1 MGEAADANPGVMSAL
16 LKITLPEAE
25 ALCAQCA
32 EDEVLVPANLNG
44 GGQIVIAGT
53 PAAVTRAEEAWAA
66 SKGRF
71 SRLATSGAFHSPLM
85 APAQAPFADY
95 LAKVEFREP
104 VVPVI
109 GNVHA
114 APLDVAGAREEL
126 VAHLVSPVQFEAS
139 VAKLQ
144 AVGAKMFAEVGF
156 GGVLANLVKRIDR
169 SAPRA
174 AIQDRPSFDAFVE
187 EFGKE

>member
-1 MGEAADANPGVMSAL
+1 MNTPQHPTQRATRRLSQLAGAAAL
-16 LKITLPEAE
+16 
-25 ALCAQCA
+25 ALG
-32 EDEVLVPANLNG
+32 LVTG
-44 GGQIVIAGT
+44 
-53 PAAVTRAEEAWAA
+53 
-66 SKGRF
+66 
-71 SRLATSGAFHSPLM
+71 
-85 APAQAPFADY
+85 AQAQSLVQVYESARGFDATY
-95 LAKVEFREP
+95 LS
-104 VVPVI
+104 
-109 GNVHA
+109 
-114 APLDVAGAREEL
+114 AR
-126 VAHLVSPVQFEAS
+126 SQFEAS

>member
-1 MGEAADANPGVMSAL
+1 MEFPGFLGNAQV
-16 LKITLPEAE
+16 KE
-25 ALCAQCA
+25 AL
-32 EDEVLVPANLNG
+32 
-44 GGQIVIAGT
+44 
-53 PAAVTRAEEAWAA
+53 
-66 SKGRF
+66 S
-71 SRLATSGAFHSPLM
+71 
-85 APAQAPFADY
+85 
-95 LAKVEFREP
+95 
-104 VVPVI
+104 VPVI

-114 APLDVAGAREEL
+114 APLAAAGARDEL

-144 AVGAKMFAEVGF
+144 EAGAKMFAEVGF

>member
-1 MGEAADANPGVMSAL
+1 
-16 LKITLPEAE
+16 
-25 ALCAQCA
+25 
-32 EDEVLVPANLNG
+32 
-44 GGQIVIAGT
+44 
-53 PAAVTRAEEAWAA
+53 
-66 SKGRF
+66 
-71 SRLATSGAFHSPLM
+71 M
-85 APAQAPFADY
+85 APAQEPFADY
-95 LAKVEFREP
+95 LAQVEFREP
-104 VVPVI
+104 VVLVI

-114 APLDVAGAREEL
+114 APLDAAGARDEL

-187 EFGKE
+187 EFGKV

>member
-32 EDEVLVPANLNG
+32 EDEVLVPREPERRRPDRHRRHAG
-44 GGQIVIAGT
+44 GGDPRRGGV
-53 PAAVTRAEEAWAA
+53 
-66 SKGRF
+66 GREQGPL
-71 SRLATSGAFHSPLM
+71 LALGHVGAFHTVM

-104 VVPVI
+104 VVPGH

-169 SAPRA
+169 ARPELP
-174 AIQDRPSFDAFVE
+174 QDRPSFDAFVE

>member
-1 MGEAADANPGVMSAL
+1 
-16 LKITLPEAE
+16 
-25 ALCAQCA
+25 
-32 EDEVLVPANLNG
+32 
-44 GGQIVIAGT
+44 
-53 PAAVTRAEEAWAA
+53 
-66 SKGRF
+66 
-71 SRLATSGAFHSPLM
+71 M

>member
-1 MGEAADANPGVMSAL
+1 MSGLWKAPDVAKREKRPLLAAHASSAR
-16 LKITLPEAE
+16 
-25 ALCAQCA
+25 
-32 EDEVLVPANLNG
+32 
-44 GGQIVIAGT
+44 
-53 PAAVTRAEEAWAA
+53 VTA
-66 SKGRF
+66 
-71 SRLATSGAFHSPLM
+71 
-85 APAQAPFADY
+85 
-95 LAKVEFREP
+95 
-104 VVPVI
+104 
-109 GNVHA
+109 
-114 APLDVAGAREEL
+114 AGARDEL